1 LGVELNGAAE
11 PSPPL
16 GMTTELDCQQGRVTL
31 APGEGIVVF
40 TDGLT
45 EARRREN
52 GELVLLGEERVA
64 RAVAQMPRVAP
75 DEVVR
80 ELRRTAEK
88 FTAGP
93 LDDDLCIVAFRAEAA

>member
-1 LGVELNGAAE
+1 MTGLQGSESVMQLIKQSRQARHADDPERAA
-11 PSPPL
+11 
-16 GMTTELDCQQGRVTL
+16 
-31 APGEGIVVF
+31 
-40 TDGLT
+40 
-45 EARRREN
+45 
-52 GELVLLGEERVA
+52 ELVLLGEEHVA